1 MLQITHPRKKKVTT
15 INVSNFVHIQPNIEG
30 RTMRIVLPD
39 NSEMIF
45 KAENHQLLVLWIA
58 ALKVSMSKGILH
70 ITTYNYYSTQIFDK
84 KNIEKINKIFCYQTF
99 LLAVTNMVSVTVC

>member
-58 ALKVSMSKGILH
+58 ALKVSMSKGIA
-70 ITTYNYYSTQIFDK
+70 TYNY
-84 KNIEKINKIFCYQTF
+84 
-99 LLAVTNMVSVTVC
+99 A